1 MQLIL
6 FLNRAFP
13 RKNNYLREQLILNIF
28 FPSGGR
34 RIELINFFKQE
45 VKDTSGKIVVGD
57 IVNTSPALYIADTTF
72 LLPGFDSEE
81 CYEVFN
87 NICKN
92 EEIDLVIPLLD
103 YELDYYS
110 ANYNKIQSD
119 GINVLITNPQN
130 IEIIRNKKNTNE
142 AFRNLGIPTPIQYN
156 WESTE
161 KKLPLIIKPIRGS
174 ASMRTNIINSR
185 AELEMIVDKIGDKKL
200 EKEFVIEECVKGE
213 EITSDILADL
223 EGNIHA
229 ISQRQRIKVRAGE
242 VERAKIVN
250 YKDITEYIELFFS
263 SFKVTGVSN
272 IQCFIG
278 KDGPKFTEINARF
291 GGGFPL
297 SYHAGCNFP
306 RAVIN
311 MYNNKPI
318 QKMSAKIG
326 FHMCRY
332 DNAIYLDESELIND

>member
-1 MQLIL
+1 M
-6 FLNRAFP
+6 
-13 RKNNYLREQLILNIF
+13 
-28 FPSGGR
+28 
-34 RIELINFFKQE
+34 INFFKQE
-45 VKDTSGKIVVGD
+45 VKGTSGKIVVGD
-57 IVNTSPALYIADTTF
+57 IVSTSPALYIADTAF
-72 LLPGFDSEE
+72 LLPSFDSEE
-81 CYEVFN
+81 CYEVFK

-119 GINVLITNPQN
+119 DINVLITNPQN
-130 IEIIRNKKNTNE
+130 IEIFRNKKKTNE
-142 AFRNLGIPTPIQYN
+142 AFRSLGIPTPNQYN
-156 WESTE
+156 LESTE

-174 ASMRTNIINSR
+174 ASMQINIVNSQ
-185 AELEMIVDKIGDKKL
+185 AELKMVVNKIGYEKL
-200 EKEFVIEECVKGE
+200 KNEFVIEECVKGE

-229 ISQRQRIKVRAGE
+229 ISQRQRIKVRSGE

-311 MYNNKPI
+311 MYDNKPI

-332 DNAIYLDESELIND
+332 DNAFYLDESELIND